1 MSSRSDARGRAAA
14 ADEPPA
20 RLTLGLAL
28 SVGAIHGAAELLPI
42 SSSGHVTLLPWLVG
56 RDLTRSEPE
65 LRKAF
70 EVALHAGT
78 AVALLLARR
87 DEIAE
92 LMDGLSTRRLAVL
105 TLATA
110 PAAAAGLVLERPI
123 ERRLGT
129 PATIAVGLAAGALAL
144 AAADRAPQERRWVD
158 AGPTDGLWIGV
169 AQAVALLPGV
179 SRNGATLVAAR
190 ARRFARPDANRL
202 SRQAAL
208 PVIAGA
214 SALKLLRL
222 AVGQTSGPDRGRGA
236 AAPLW
241 IGAGASFLST
251 LAAGRLIDEVD
262 RDRSLLPFVV
272 YRLTLAGLVAARLRR
287 TMYDN
292 ERVPHPDRQP

>member
-1 MSSRSDARGRAAA
+1 MSSRSDVPRRVAPSA
-14 ADEPPA
+14 PTP
-20 RLTLGLAL
+20 RLTPGVALAVGL
-28 SVGAIHGAAELLPI
+28 IHGVAELLPI
-42 SSSGHVTLLPWLVG
+42 SSSGHVTLLPWLTG

-78 AVALLLARR
+78 AAALLLARR
-87 DEIAE
+87 DEITE
-92 LMDGLSTRRLAVL
+92 LLGDLSARRLVVL
-105 TLATA
+105 GLATA
-110 PAAAAGLVLERPI
+110 PAAAAGLALERPI

-129 PATIAVGLAAGALAL
+129 PATIAAGLAGGALAL
-144 AAADRAPQERRWVD
+144 AAADRAPQERRWID
-158 AGPTDGLWIGV
+158 ARPSDGLWLGV

-222 AVGQTSGPDRGRGA
+222 ATRGPGNPNSRHA
-236 AAPLW
+236 ASTPLW
-241 IGAGASFLST
+241 IGAAASFVST

-292 ERVPHPDRQP
+292 EGVSHPDRQP

>member
-1 MSSRSDARGRAAA
+1 MSSRSDARARVAPSA
-14 ADEPPA
+14 PA
-20 RLTLGLAL
+20 SRLTPGVALVVGL
-28 SVGAIHGAAELLPI
+28 VHGAAELLPI
-42 SSSGHVTLLPWLVG
+42 SSSGHVTLLPWLTG
-56 RDLTRSEPE
+56 RDLTRSDPE
-65 LRKAF
+65 LRKGF
-70 EVALHAGT
+70 EVALHAAT

-87 DEIAE
+87 DEITE
-92 LMDGLSTRRLAVL
+92 LLGDLSARRLTVL
-105 TLATA
+105 GLATA

-129 PATIAVGLAAGALAL
+129 PGTIAAGLAGGALAL
-144 AAADRAPQERRWVD
+144 AAADRAPQERRWTD
-158 AGPTDGLWIGV
+158 ARPADGLWLGV

-222 AVGQTSGPDRGRGA
+222 ATRGPGAPDSGRA
-236 AAPLW
+236 VSAPLW
-241 IGAGASFLST
+241 IGATASFVST
-251 LAAGRLIDEVD
+251 LAAGRLIDQVD

-272 YRLTLAGLVAARLRR
+272 YRLTLAGLVAVRLRR

-292 ERVPHPDRQP
+292 EQVSHPHRQP